1 MLTGDR
7 VLLRAVERDDLRA
20 LWELDNDLEVEHRAS
35 DQPPKPVSLA
45 AMEARF
51 DARAAQPESNVVR
64 FVIEVEGAVIGA
76 CGLHYL
82 DPYSQT
88 CHLGIAIRRDRWG
101 QGYGQDA
108 VRTLLRYAFG
118 PLNLRKVSLEALADD
133 PRAVG
138 AYRRAGF
145 TEEGRFRAH
154 TWHDGEYRDVLRMAA
169 FRP

>member
-1 MLTGDR
+1 
-7 VLLRAVERDDLRA
+7 
-20 LWELDNDLEVEHRAS
+20 
-35 DQPPKPVSLA
+35 
-45 AMEARF
+45 
-51 DARAAQPESNVVR
+51 
-64 FVIEVEGAVIGA
+64 VIGA

-138 AYRRAGF
+138 AYRGAGF

-154 TWHDGEYRDVLRMAA
+154 TWHDGEYATSCGWRRSGRRSRFPTGIVKGS
-169 FRP
+169 